1 MNLSPLNFYLVY
13 PVAPLVRVHR
23 VDRAGRVVLVGR
35 RVRVDQLVQAVRGRL
50 RQLNYESTN
59 RVTESNLFVR
69 LR

>member
-1 MNLSPLNFYLVY
+1 MALL
-13 PVAPLVRVHR
+13 ARVHR
-23 VDRAGRVVLVGR
+23 VDRAGQVVLAGR
-35 RVRVDQLVQAVRGRL
+35 QVLVDQLVQAVRGRL

>member
-1 MNLSPLNFYLVY
+1 MGFYLVY
-13 PVAPLVRVHR
+13 PVAPLVRVPR
-23 VDRAGRVVLVGR
+23 VDRAGQVVLVGR
-35 RVRVDQLVQAVRGRL
+35 RVLVDQLVQAVRGRL